1 MQFHAQH
8 ALPKAPALQPISFR
22 ELTQAAQRLSELLME
37 ESEHLRLMRVTELAA
52 MQEEKL
58 RLTRLLET
66 AQATIAADKNFL
78 ANARP
83 GEREELL
90 LLADDLAYAVE
101 ENFRHAS
108 VARAVNRRVMQ
119 AITEVMS
126 DQQRPATYD
135 RMGLTNQSASLTL
148 SLNLNERA

>member
-1 MQFHAQH
+1 MQFHPQH
-8 ALPKAPALQPISFR
+8 ALPQAPVMQPISLR
-22 ELTQAAQRLSELLME
+22 ELTQAAQRLAELLMQE
-37 ESEHLRLMRVTELAA
+37 GEHLRTMQVGELAA
-52 MQEEKL
+52 LQEEKL
-58 RLTRLLET
+58 RLTRQLET
-66 AQATIAADKNFL
+66 AQAHIAADKNFL

-119 AITEVMS
+119 AITDVMS

-135 RMGLTNQSASLTL
+135 RMGLANSKSNLTL

>member
-1 MQFHAQH
+1 M
-8 ALPKAPALQPISFR
+8 QPISLR
-22 ELTQAAQRLSELLME
+22 DLTQAAQQLSELLMLE
-37 ESEHLRLMRVTELAA
+37 GEHLRAMRVGELAA
-52 MQEEKL
+52 LQEEKL

-66 AQATIAADKNFL
+66 AQAHIAADKNFL
-78 ANARP
+78 GNARAN
-83 GEREELL
+83 EREELL

-119 AITEVMS
+119 AITDVMS

-135 RMGLTNQSASLTL
+135 RMGLANSKSNLTL